1 MHEIPKQP
9 ATPAQSLQLQ
19 GISERAGER
28 NSPVTPMTLPL
39 VPRISLSSPNQPSSP
54 AIVWH
59 VLGHPQSLLD
69 QSLRQ
74 VTGRVQPRQFRLNLL
89 LRGQPLSQLPQL
101 GHRTH
106 SKVRQNSQPHRPNKP
121 IRPLG
126 NLGARV
132 EGYAQPMSDMRSTRA
147 QQCSRHRHAHQNTT
161 DEFITR
167 GAEQVS

>member
-59 VLGHPQSLLD
+59 LLGHPQSLLD

-89 LRGQPLSQLPQL
+89 LRGQKRAATAWNCAILALPSRAVNGPNPFSWNPSPAAGSARRRGPPGL
-101 GHRTH
+101 GHII
-106 SKVRQNSQPHRPNKP
+106 P
-121 IRPLG
+121 IRHCQFQASFLKAPFGQTACGLRF
-126 NLGARV
+126 LPIAV
-132 EGYAQPMSDMRSTRA
+132 L
-147 QQCSRHRHAHQNTT
+147 
-161 DEFITR
+161 
-167 GAEQVS
+167 